1 MTTNSRDRLVL
12 EARRWIGTPYQ
23 HQASLKGAGCDCLG
37 LIRGV
42 WRACIGPEPERFEPY
57 SADWAEA
64 TREER
69 LALAG
74 ARHFSPVAL
83 ESFTAFCAAHCAS
96 KPNSATES
104 GPPDTPTK
112 RASTP
117 ASFANSAAVSVRRSG
132 SALASGNFPLRAALH
147 RG

>member
-1 MTTNSRDRLVL
+1 MTINLRNDLVL

-23 HQASLKGAGCDCLG
+23 HQASLIGVGCDCLG

-42 WRACIGPEPERFEPY
+42 WRRCIGPEPERFEPY

-74 ARHFSPVAL
+74 QRHFQPVAL
-83 ESFTAFCAAHCAS
+83 ESLCAGDVLLFRWRDHLPAKHAAIAT
-96 KPNSATES
+96 SATTMVHAHD
-104 GPPDTPTK
+104 G
-112 RASTP
+112 ASVAEVEIAP
-117 ASFANSAAVSVRRSG
+117 WWRRRLSHAFA
-132 SALASGNFPLRAALH
+132 FPII
-147 RG
+147 